1 MESRTL
7 YFDNPGAENTEA
19 TLAAVNERAAELGIK
34 SVVLYS
40 ITGVTAARTVDV
52 LSGLRLLVVTR
63 PTGYAAP
70 NQQDFSPDNRAY
82 VESKGGTVY
91 TVTPVFGG
99 LSNAMNK
106 RFKTMA
112 LGEVVANTL
121 TIFGDGM
128 RHALESLVT
137 ATDGG
142 LVPAGEPVIAVA
154 AADGGADTAVVCRPV
169 NSLDFW
175 DLRVS
180 EIICKPRFL

>member
-1 MESRTL
+1 MEALTL
-7 YFDNPGAENTEA
+7 YHDNPGAENTAA
-19 TLAAVNERAAELGIK
+19 TLAAVRGRAAELGIT
-34 SVVLYS
+34 SVVLHS
-40 ITGVTAARTVDV
+40 ITGVTAVRAVDA
-52 LSGLRLLVVTR
+52 LEGIKLLVVTR

-70 NQQDFSPDNRAY
+70 NQQDFSAESRAY
-82 VESKGGTVY
+82 VESRGGTVY

-106 RFKTMA
+106 RFKTLA

-121 TIFGDGM
+121 TLFGEGL

-142 LVPAGEPVIAVA
+142 LVPAGKPVIAVA
-154 AADGGADTAVVCRPV
+154 GTDGGADTAVVCSPV

>member
-1 MESRTL
+1 MEAITL
-7 YFDNPGAENTEA
+7 YYDNPGPENTEA
-19 TLAAVNERAAELGIK
+19 TLAAVRGRAAELGIDT
-34 SVVLYS
+34 VVLYS
-40 ITGVTAARTVDV
+40 ITGATAVRTVDT
-52 LSGLRLLVVTR
+52 LGGLKVVAVTR
-63 PTGYAAP
+63 PTGYAGP
-70 NQQDFSPDNRAY
+70 NQQDFSADNRAY

-99 LSNAMNK
+99 LSNAMNQ

-112 LGEVVANTL
+112 LGELVANTL
-121 TIFGDGM
+121 TLFGEGM

-154 AADGGADTAVVCRPV
+154 AADGGADTAVVCSPV